1 MRTRFLRTLV
11 SLASLATL
19 AAASS
24 CAAPTGDE
32 PDPSTH
38 PPQPEAT
45 NTGTAKSA
53 IASVMGGA
61 DVAVDAPWRLEP
73 IGSDVDVLS
82 NVYPPIPIVVTV
94 HDASMQR
101 DAETAKPYGEFCG
114 IHLNELWQDNS
125 THYYPPPEFPQGGV
139 DPPLE
144 VWALTTDIKA
154 NNAAVREIER
164 SDKWPASSDVA
175 ANHRV
180 CKQWAGENCAAM
192 NVLNVGTSAE
202 WHATIAYTPQ
212 QLVTTRS
219 AASRASPAR
228 NGDDIELVVTAQFAR
243 SGSTCANSTARVQ
256 FTDRVKVHLGDAL
269 PRFDANHVYGDLH
282 YHSQGT
288 DNEGESAYAYRPT
301 LQAMRAMGL
310 DFIFATDHASD
321 SDQVTDMDPI
331 FIDTV
336 PDIPVLPAVA
346 EQWAVDFINKKLAG
360 FDVLASVEAARDM
373 NQQRFNAMRAWLNTP
388 NTGANAQV
396 MKAFAGGTR
405 PSRIFLGGEVDVVPE
420 ISEAERSSGSLMYG
434 NGRAYRWGEACTKVP
449 GPLLLLGHYTT
460 ADTCPGGAAF
470 ALTDVASEG
479 GRYLLKDLQGLIE
492 RWYARQHLVWL
503 PSDGTR
509 NDTFVAS
516 RTSNYGGASQRLKD
530 ILDPSRFENTMADK
544 GYAFLAHP
552 VDAATGDGFGRLGP
566 DIVPYSDVQ
575 LKTAF
580 NSPVILGLQLWNED
594 SRLESSP
601 EAPGFPSVGSAG
613 APKYGKWRG
622 RAPKNEYRDLHDG
635 LVAWDKML
643 QWGIRPS
650 QTGNLAWLGGKPRR
664 VFMAGGSDAHG
675 DWNYRREGRLTGTSN
690 IVDTALGKPRNLVN
704 VGSARPESVQ
714 APDGSSIGVFAQSQV
729 TAALASGDFSVT
741 DGPALRVA
749 IDKNNNGIIDAGDV
763 LMGGVSDFGNGTVNL
778 IVEWKSTPEFQ
789 AIDSLDVYVGVGHAG
804 TDRTLVYAPP
814 NHGIHNSETKS
825 GALDPNLY
833 KDPSNVVH
841 RMLADGYAADT
852 TGMLH
857 IVPNSSD
864 YVVGGSPY
872 WGRRRITLSA
882 SSFPVGVAK
891 KVVTA
896 GEEVCRGNFYCN
908 KPGFADKCEYTCTTP
923 TTTTYHFEAPVTPD
937 RWYFRAFART
947 KTLSSAWC
955 DGTSA
960 DAIDQQRRGKC
971 IERLAFSNPV
981 WSAPA
986 PRIIDTITPPI
997 RGGVFSAS
1005 P

>member
-1 MRTRFLRTLV
+1 MRTRSLR
-11 SLASLATL
+11 SLASILSLATL
-19 AAASS
+19 AAAAG
-24 CAAPTGDE
+24 CAAEAGE
-32 PDPSTH
+32 DPGSS
-38 PPQPEAT
+38 PPPPEPEA
-45 NTGTAKSA
+45 NIGTATSA

-61 DVAVDAPWRLEP
+61 DTAVDAPWRLEP
-73 IGSDVDVLS
+73 IGSDIDAMS
-82 NVYPPIPIVVTV
+82 NVYPPIPIVVTL
-94 HDASMQR
+94 HDASLQR

-114 IHLNELWQDNS
+114 VTVTEAWKDGQ
-125 THYYPPPEFPQGGV
+125 THYDLFDQGPYPK
-139 DPPLE
+139 
-144 VWALTTDIKA
+144 VWTLSTFYAA
-154 NNAAVREIER
+154 NSPAVREIER

-180 CKQWAGENCAAM
+180 CRQWAGENCAAL
-192 NVLNVGTSAE
+192 NVLNAGTSAE
-202 WHATIAYTPQ
+202 WHATVAYVPQ
-212 QLVTTRS
+212 QLVTTGS
-219 AASRASPAR
+219 YASGVSPMR
-228 NGDDIELVVTAQFAR
+228 NGDDVELHVSAAFAK
-243 SGSTCANSTARVQ
+243 SGKTCANSTERVG
-256 FTDRVKVHLGDAL
+256 FADRVKVHLGDAL
-269 PRFDANHVYGDLH
+269 PRFDDRYVYGDLH

-310 DFIFATDHASD
+310 DFLFATDHASD
-321 SDQVTDMDPI
+321 SGQVTDMDPI

-336 PDIPVLPAVA
+336 PDIPYAPEVV
-346 EQWAVDFINKKLAG
+346 ERWAVDFINKKLAG
-360 FDVLASVEAARDM
+360 FSVLASVEAARDM
-373 NQQRFNAMRAWLNTP
+373 NQQRFSALREWLNGP
-388 NTGANAQV
+388 NVGPNVGANAQV
-396 MKAFAGGTR
+396 MRAFAGGTR

-420 ISEAERSSGSLMYG
+420 ISAAERASGSLMYG
-434 NGRAYRWGEACTKVP
+434 NNRAYRWGEACSKVP
-449 GPLLLLGHYTT
+449 AELLTLGHYTT

-470 ALTDVASEG
+470 ALTEPASEG

-492 RWYARQHLVWL
+492 RFFARQHLVWL

-509 NDTFVAS
+509 NDAFVAS
-516 RTSNYGGASQRLKD
+516 RTSNYGGATQRLKD
-530 ILDPSRFENTMADK
+530 IVDPNRFENTMAGK

-552 VDAATGDGFGRLGP
+552 VDAASGSGFGRLGP

-580 NSPVILGLQLWNED
+580 DSPVILGLQLWNED

-601 EAPGFPSVGSAG
+601 EDPGFPSVSNPG

-643 QWGIRPS
+643 QWGLRPS
-650 QTGNLAWLGGKPRR
+650 QTSNLSWLGGKPRR

-704 VGSARPESVQ
+704 VGATRPESIS
-714 APDGSSIGVFAQSQV
+714 APDGSPIGALGQGQV
-729 TAALASGDFSVT
+729 TSALASGDFSVT
-741 DGPALRVA
+741 DGPAIRIA
-749 IDKNNNGIIDAGDV
+749 IDKNGNGIIDDGDV
-763 LMGGVSDFGNGTVNL
+763 PMGGVSDFGNGTVSL

-789 AIDSLDVYVGVGHAG
+789 AVDSLDVYVGVGHAG
-804 TDRTLVYAPP
+804 SDRTLVYAPQ
-814 NHGIHNSETKS
+814 NHGIHNSQTKS

-852 TGMLH
+852 TGLLH
-857 IVPNSSD
+857 IVPTSADN
-864 YVVGGSPY
+864 VVGGSPY

-882 SSFPVGVAK
+882 GSFPVGVAK
-891 KVVTA
+891 KVVTY
-896 GEEVCRGNFYCN
+896 GEEVCKGNFYCY
-908 KPGFADKCEYTCTTP
+908 KPGFADKCEFTCTTP
-923 TTTTYHFEAPVTPD
+923 STTSYVFEAPATPD

-947 KTLSSAWC
+947 KTLSPAWC

-981 WSAPA
+981 WAAPTLRNWGTVLNGA
-986 PRIIDTITPPI
+986 VI
-997 RGGVFSAS
+997 RSVLTAS